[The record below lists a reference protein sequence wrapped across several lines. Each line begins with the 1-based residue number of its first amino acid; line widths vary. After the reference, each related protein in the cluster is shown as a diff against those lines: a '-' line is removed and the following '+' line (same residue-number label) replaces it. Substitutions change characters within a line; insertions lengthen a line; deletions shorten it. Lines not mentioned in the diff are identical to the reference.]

1 MQELDE
7 YAFKDLKEYLANVKA
22 TKKLGIYKNAITN
35 TTIREPRLYYLLDK
49 FAGLHVPI
57 PYTTILINA
66 KKIPIGS
73 YVVAFGNYTDGEL
86 VMDGVEYNIRHR
98 PMIVTKHT
106 IKPHKGKRWTLAF
119 YSTPTTFTKTYEP
132 VVVDDEWVIKCD
144 NEYLKY
150 TPTKRPAHESSEED
164 DGPYNH
170 TMTAAQ
176 NLMLRFRQDL
186 EETKI

>member
-22 TKKLGIYKNAITN
+22 IKRIGIYKNAITN
-35 TTIREPRLYYLLDK
+35 TTIREPRLYYLLEK
-49 FAGLHVPI
+49 FARLHVPI

-86 VMDGVEYNIRHR
+86 LMDGAEHNICHR
-98 PMIVTKHT
+98 PMIVGKHT
-106 IKPHKGKRWTLAF
+106 IKPCKGKRWTLAF

-144 NEYLKY
+144 DEYLKY
-150 TPTKRPAHESSEED
+150 SPTQRQTHESTED
-164 DGPYNH
+164 DGDDIPND
-170 TMTAAQ
+170 AVSF
-176 NLMLRFRQDL
+176 LRKVIASRSAEPQPL
-186 EETKI
+186 P

>member
-1 MQELDE
+1 
-7 YAFKDLKEYLANVKA
+7 
-22 TKKLGIYKNAITN
+22 
-35 TTIREPRLYYLLDK
+35 
-49 FAGLHVPI
+49 
-57 PYTTILINA
+57 
-66 KKIPIGS
+66 
-73 YVVAFGNYTDGEL
+73 
-86 VMDGVEYNIRHR
+86 
-98 PMIVTKHT
+98 MIVTKHT

-150 TPTKRPAHESSEED
+150 TPTKRSAHESSEED

-176 NLMLRFRQDL
+176 NLMLRFR
-186 EETKI
+186 EPGE

>member
-7 YAFKDLKEYLANVKA
+7 YAFKDLREYLANVKA
-22 TKKLGIYKNAITN
+22 TKKLGIYKNAITP
-35 TTIREPRLYYLLDK
+35 TTLREPRLYYLLDK

-66 KKIPIGS
+66 KRIPTGS

-86 VMDGVEYNIRHR
+86 VMDGIEYNIRHR
-98 PMIVTKHT
+98 PMIAGKTT
-106 IKPHKGKRWTLAF
+106 LKPCKGKRWTLAF
-119 YSTPTTFTKTYEP
+119 YSIPTTFTKTYEP

-150 TPTKRPAHESSEED
+150 TPTKRPAHESTED
-164 DGPYNH
+164 DGDDIPND
-170 TMTAAQ
+170 AVSF
-176 NLMLRFRQDL
+176 LRKVIASRSADPQPL
-186 EETKI
+186 P